1 MTIREEGWGLVNY
14 GKWLKKACLLMA
26 VICPCLAQAQV
37 YKWVDE
43 DGIVSFSNV
52 APPSDQEFQVLSFPC
67 YAADPKCRS
76 VKWEKVP
83 LNTLSF
89 KKEIRAAAAFSAVEE
104 SLIRAIIHA
113 ESAYQADAQ
122 SPKGA
127 QGLMQLMPA
136 TQREMAVSDP
146 FDPALNIDGG
156 TRYLSDL
163 LLEFDGSIELA
174 AAAYNA
180 GSGAVRKYG
189 GVPPYEETR
198 EYVRRVKILYRRY
211 QNS

>member
-1 MTIREEGWGLVNY
+1 MQGIA
-14 GKWLKKACLLMA
+14 GKKSRAIFVLMA
-26 VICPCLAQAQV
+26 WFALLSPFPVAAQV

-43 DGIVSFSNV
+43 DGIVTFSNV
-52 APPSDQEFQVLSFPC
+52 APPKDQDYQVLRFPC

-76 VKWEKVP
+76 VSWEKVP
-83 LNTLSF
+83 LNTRSF
-89 KKEIRAAAAFSAVEE
+89 SAEIRSASEFNAVEE

-136 TQREMAVSDP
+136 TQAELEVGNP
-146 FDPALNIDGG
+146 FDPAENIQGG
-156 TRYLSDL
+156 ARYLSQ
-163 LLEFDGSIELA
+163 LLEQFNGDFELA

-180 GSGAVRKYG
+180 GPTAVYKYG
-189 GVPPYEETR
+189 GVPPYDETL

-211 QNS
+211 GQVL